1 MGGIGFMMLAVL
13 GFVAQDAAVKWLT
26 GSYSVASILVL
37 RSLVALAAIV
47 TIAGFTGLQ
56 QLRTGEPR
64 LHALRGAML
73 LTSAW
78 TFFYGFGR
86 LPLADAYTIFYLAP
100 LVMTVFAVVLL
111 REPAPRRAVWAIAI
125 GFAGVA
131 VVVGPQL
138 AGGALVAYLACFVG
152 TVCYSLVG
160 VITRRL
166 AVSETP
172 LALLLY
178 PCLVMLA
185 VAAPVASLD
194 WTTPGPSD
202 AIVFVVIGLLWP
214 LATFLF
220 AAALKRR
227 AVARLAPLEYS
238 SIVWV
243 VAIDYA
249 FFATSPSPSTLI
261 GTAVIIAAC
270 LLLVERRA

>member
-1 MGGIGFMMLAVL
+1 
-13 GFVAQDAAVKWLT
+13 
-26 GSYSVASILVL
+26 YSVAAILVL
-37 RSLVALAAIV
+37 RSLVALAMIV
-47 TIAGFTGLQ
+47 AIAGFTGLQ
-56 QLRTGEPR
+56 QLRTSEPR
-64 LHALRGAML
+64 LHVLRGVML
-73 LTSAW
+73 LISAW
-78 TFFYGFGR
+78 TFFFGFR
-86 LPLADAYTIFYLAP
+86 HLPLADAYTIYFLAP
-100 LVMTVFAVVLL
+100 LVMTAFAVPLL
-111 REPAPRRAVWAIAI
+111 REPVPRRAVWAIAI

-152 TVCYSLVG
+152 TVSYSLVG

-166 AVSETP
+166 ALSETP

-194 WTTPGPSD
+194 WSMPGPVD
-202 AIVFVVIGLLWP
+202 AAVFVAIGLLWP

-220 AAALKRR
+220 AAALKRT

-238 SIVWV
+238 AIVWV
-243 VAIDYA
+243 VGIDYA
-249 FFATSPSPSTLI
+249 FFETSPATSTLI
-261 GTAVIIAAC
+261 GSAVIIAAC